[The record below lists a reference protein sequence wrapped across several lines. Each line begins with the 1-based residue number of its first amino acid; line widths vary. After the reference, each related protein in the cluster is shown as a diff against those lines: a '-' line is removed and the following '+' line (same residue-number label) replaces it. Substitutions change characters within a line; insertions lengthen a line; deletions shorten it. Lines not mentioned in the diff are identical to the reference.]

1 MKVEIDT
8 AALADA
14 VAWTSRVIDARP
26 SNPILAGVKLEA
38 IDGTLQFSAFNY
50 EISARH
56 HIEAGVDEAGSVLV
70 QGKLLAD
77 ITKSLRSEKTYLVTD
92 GSTLTITSGKSKFT
106 LQLMPDTEYPD
117 LPVVPAMLG
126 QVDAPTFV
134 QAVNQA
140 CVAVS
145 REENRPVLTGVRMQF
160 QGDKV
165 VMTSTDRFRL
175 ARATFTWTPQ
185 NPDVDTTT
193 LVRGSLL
200 KDVARALDE
209 HQNIRLD
216 FDADSPTLLGFENAG
231 RASTSQLIDGE
242 FPAVDRLFADEYPIQ
257 AVVNKQDLLDAISR
271 VALVAERNA
280 PIRMTFTGQEVALS
294 AGSVDEAQANETL
307 DIDMDGDDIT
317 VAFNPSYLKEG
328 LSAVTEP
335 FVRIRMTTPVK
346 PVEFNGQQE
355 ADSDESMDYRYLLV
369 PMRFNN

>member
-145 REENRPVLTGVRMQF
+145 REENRWTCDGSIRWTALRRLPPDWFCPDRSCRTGYSR
-160 QGDKV
+160 
-165 VMTSTDRFRL
+165 
-175 ARATFTWTPQ
+175 
-185 NPDVDTTT
+185 
-193 LVRGSLL
+193 LVRNRPLPDSMSGSGRVR
-200 KDVARALDE
+200 DGRCALA
-209 HQNIRLD
+209 NRWKFRD
-216 FDADSPTLLGFENAG
+216 FSC
-231 RASTSQLIDGE
+231 
-242 FPAVDRLFADEYPIQ
+242 
-257 AVVNKQDLLDAISR
+257 
-271 VALVAERNA
+271 
-280 PIRMTFTGQEVALS
+280 
-294 AGSVDEAQANETL
+294 
-307 DIDMDGDDIT
+307 
-317 VAFNPSYLKEG
+317 
-328 LSAVTEP
+328 
-335 FVRIRMTTPVK
+335 
-346 PVEFNGQQE
+346 
-355 ADSDESMDYRYLLV
+355 
-369 PMRFNN
+369 

>member
-231 RASTSQLIDGE
+231 RVSTSQLIDGE

-271 VALVAERNA
+271 VALVADSHDLHRSGSGAVRRIGRRGSGQRNTGHRHGWRRHHRGIQ
-280 PIRMTFTGQEVALS
+280 PVLPEGGSVRRNRTIRAHQNDDPGQAGRVQWP
-294 AGSVDEAQANETL
+294 AGS
-307 DIDMDGDDIT
+307 
-317 VAFNPSYLKEG
+317 
-328 LSAVTEP
+328 
-335 FVRIRMTTPVK
+335 
-346 PVEFNGQQE
+346 
-355 ADSDESMDYRYLLV
+355 
-369 PMRFNN
+369 

>member
-231 RASTSQLIDGE
+231 RVSTSQLIDGE
-242 FPAVDRLFADEYPIQ
+242 FPGGRPPVRRRISDSGRSQQAGFARRHQPCGFGRRTQCSDSHDLHRSGSGAVRRIGRRGSGQRNTGHRHGWRRHHRGIQ
-257 AVVNKQDLLDAISR
+257 PVLP
-271 VALVAERNA
+271 E
-280 PIRMTFTGQEVALS
+280 G
-294 AGSVDEAQANETL
+294 GSV
-307 DIDMDGDDIT
+307 
-317 VAFNPSYLKEG
+317 
-328 LSAVTEP
+328 AVTEP
-335 FVRIRMTTPVK
+335 FVRIKMTTPVK

>member
-231 RASTSQLIDGE
+231 RVATSQLNDGE
-242 FPAVDRLFADEYPIQ
+242 FPAGDRLYA
-257 AVVNKQDLLDAISR
+257 
-271 VALVAERNA
+271 AE
-280 PIRMTFTGQEVALS
+280 
-294 AGSVDEAQANETL
+294 
-307 DIDMDGDDIT
+307 
-317 VAFNPSYLKEG
+317 
-328 LSAVTEP
+328 
-335 FVRIRMTTPVK
+335 
-346 PVEFNGQQE
+346 
-355 ADSDESMDYRYLLV
+355 
-369 PMRFNN
+369 